1 MGKRGLPLWAWF
13 SPGFVVLASALS
25 VIHFRGS
32 HGGARPDAIVYVF
45 ITLAAGWLGALVGG
59 LADWMRYGRSPL
71 EPLFKDRFGWY
82 YGKKCWFRFAL
93 VFGAGWA
100 VFVLVT
106 VAAAAALGAFEEAR
120 AFTTPKGILA
130 VVVFLAVFALEG
142 ALVGGLADMAAYLFR
157 KKG

>member
-1 MGKRGLPLWAWF
+1 MGKRGILLWAW
-13 SPGFVVLASALS
+13 SSLGFVLLAGALS
-25 VIHFRGS
+25 VIHAKGS
-32 HGGARPDAIVYVF
+32 HGGARPDAVVYVF
-45 ITLAAGWLGALVGG
+45 IILAAGWLGALLGG

-82 YGKKCWFRFAL
+82 YGKRCWFRFAL
-93 VFGAGWA
+93 AFGAGWA
-100 VFVLVT
+100 VFVLLT
-106 VAAAAALGAFEEAR
+106 VAAAAALGASEEAR

-142 ALVGGLADMAAYLFR
+142 ALVGGLADLAVYLFG